1 MKKANEET
9 LVSTVLPVE
18 KVSACAPKVK
28 PKVTVETALRLM
40 WRASGG
46 KHDTAITHLRSF
58 MFFLI

>member
-1 MKKANEET
+1 MKKANKET

-18 KVSACAPKVK
+18 KVSACA

>member
-1 MKKANEET
+1 
-9 LVSTVLPVE
+9 VE
-18 KVSACAPKVK
+18 KVSACAAKVM
-28 PKVTVETALRLM
+28 VETALRLM